1 MNRRLLGMLVSG
13 VVLLGTAGCKKD
25 GSLWLLLFE
34 PSTATECAEP
44 ALQHNF
50 DGATEPIEDTG
61 DTGEEP
67 LLTVEQEL
75 TQSDGAVIAQVTGG
89 SEPVLVIG
97 TQLWVGEK
105 DGSETTFKWNSTEDS
120 TTTETGSGYS
130 YVVQYSM
137 EILEALKLEFKGN
150 EATGTYKTTQ
160 TSNQI
165 WTETDQW
172 TTKDVGVF
180 GGQIPVYNYLE
191 VEGPGGAPVPA
202 HNSPDEVECAAAN
215 CTMQTTYECA
225 VSVKV
230 TATELLTEEDDYDA
244 LGDAYRSPGVYGD
257 DGGLPE

>member
-25 GSLWLLLFE
+25 GSPWLLLFE
-34 PSTATECAEP
+34 QSTATECEDP

-50 DGATEPIEDTG
+50 DGATEPDADTG

-97 TQLWVGEK
+97 TNLWVGEK
-105 DGSETTFKWNSTEDS
+105 DGSTTTFKWDSTEDS

-130 YVVQYSM
+130 YVVQYTM

-160 TSNQI
+160 TSNQS
-165 WTETDQW
+165 WTETDAW
-172 TTKDVGVF
+172 TAKDVGVF
-180 GGQIPVYNYLE
+180 GGQIPAYNYLE
-191 VEGPGGAPVPA
+191 VEGPGGNPVPA
-202 HNSPDEVECAAAN
+202 HNSAEEVECAAAN
-215 CTMQTTYECA
+215 CTMQMTYSCA

-230 TATELLTEEDDYDA
+230 TATELAADEEDYDA

>member
-1 MNRRLLGMLVSG
+1 MNRRLLGLAAG
-13 VVLLGTAGCKKD
+13 VLLLGGCKKD

-34 PSTATECAEP
+34 PNTTPTECDDP

-50 DGATEPIEDTG
+50 NDATEPDADTG

-97 TQLWVGEK
+97 TQLWTGEK
-105 DGSETTFKWNSTEDS
+105 DGSTTTFKWDSTEDS
-120 TTTETGSGYS
+120 TTTQTGTGYS
-130 YVVQYSM
+130 YIVQYSM

-160 TSNQI
+160 TSNQS
-165 WTETDQW
+165 WTETDTW
-172 TTKDVGVF
+172 NTKDVGVL
-180 GGQIPVYNYLE
+180 GGQIPAYAYL
-191 VEGPGGAPVPA
+191 VVKGPGGGPVPA
-202 HNSPDEVECAAAN
+202 HNSPDEADCAAAN
-215 CTMQTTYECA
+215 CTMQLTSSCE

-230 TATELLTEEDDYDA
+230 TATELSADDEDFDA
-244 LGDAYRSPGVYGD
+244 LGDAYRSPGVYGEGD
-257 DGGLPE
+257 GLPE